1 MPGRREE
8 TDCSFLE
15 TTGLINEDLE
25 KCTPATPP
33 SGSYPKNT
41 ERFQECSATF
51 FTVSNDW
58 NQLNIHQHGNGE
70 NHKSTAKEPCYAA
83 TKMANSLSH
92 ATGEKAIVD

>member
-8 TDCSFLE
+8 TDWSFLE
-15 TTGLINEDLE
+15 ATGLINEGLE
-25 KCTPATPP
+25 TCTPATPP

-58 NQLNIHQHGNGE
+58 NQLNIHQNGNGE
-70 NHKSTAKEPCYAA
+70 KYNNTTKEPCDEAI
-83 TKMANSLSH
+83 KMVSLPLH
-92 ATGEKAIVD
+92 AIG